1 MSEKPFTHTRRT
13 VLAASAAAGAAGLL
27 SAGPTTAAEQASEL
41 IIVVGA
47 EYCIDYANEAFCRA
61 SGYTHEEL
69 DALPPNA
76 MVAVESRAEIPG
88 LNERLKAREVVRFNV
103 VLARK
108 NGTTFHAA
116 CAAAPIVDVAGRVT
130 HFVAVIR
137 DITEELQLR
146 EQLVRGERLS
156 ALGEFV

>member
-1 MSEKPFTHTRRT
+1 M
-13 VLAASAAAGAAGLL
+13 
-27 SAGPTTAAEQASEL
+27 
-41 IIVVGA
+41 
-47 EYCIDYANEAFCRA
+47 
-61 SGYTHEEL
+61 
-69 DALPPNA
+69 
-76 MVAVESRAEIPG
+76 
-88 LNERLKAREVVRFNV
+88 NERLKARQVVRVDV

-116 CAAAPIVDVAGRVT
+116 CAAAPIVDAAGRVT

-156 ALGEFV
+156 ALGESFRASRTRSTTRCGR